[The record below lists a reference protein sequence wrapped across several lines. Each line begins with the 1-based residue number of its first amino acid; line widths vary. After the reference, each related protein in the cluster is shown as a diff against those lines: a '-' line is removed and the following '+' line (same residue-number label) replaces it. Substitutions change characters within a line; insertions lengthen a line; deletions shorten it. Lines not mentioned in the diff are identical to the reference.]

1 MTTRSSTAGTPIH
14 PRPLRSRMLQGAGFA
29 TALLIVF
36 MLLGGKPN
44 PGPRTWM
51 ILPFLTVPFGG
62 ALGGLVYY
70 LMDFMRYQ
78 GGWQKSLANVLSLL
92 VYVLLLAAT
101 LIVGL
106 NGPD

>member
-1 MTTRSSTAGTPIH
+1 MTTKSASANTPIH
-14 PRPLRSRMLQGAGFA
+14 LRPLRSRMLLGAGIA
-29 TALLIVF
+29 TTLLLIF
-36 MLLGGKPN
+36 MIIGGKPN
-44 PGPRTWM
+44 PGPKTWM

-70 LMDFMRYQ
+70 LLDFMRYQ
-78 GGWQKSLANVLSLL
+78 GGWRKSLANVLSLL
-92 VYVLLLAAT
+92 IYILLLAAT